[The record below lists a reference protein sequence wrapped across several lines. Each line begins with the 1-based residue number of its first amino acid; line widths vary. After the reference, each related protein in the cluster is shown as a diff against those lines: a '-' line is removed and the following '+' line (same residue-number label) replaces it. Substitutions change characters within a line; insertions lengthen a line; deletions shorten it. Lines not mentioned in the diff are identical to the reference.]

1 MKNKYIHTI
10 DDAILTSIK
19 EADNEHVNYV
29 LQDEGIDIEK
39 INSISEQSIKRL
51 LFVAKAHKNKSKDD
65 KLLDI
70 ALKLKDGI
78 EKGLEKPISVI
89 KGLIA
94 SKEVSFQFRNLDR
107 LSEDEIK
114 DIIKGHNLLNI
125 IEQLE
130 NDDESDPVK

>member
-1 MKNKYIHTI
+1 MKNKYINTI

-19 EADNEHVNYV
+19 EGDNEHVNYV

-39 INSISEQSIKRL
+39 INSISEQNIRRLMFVANAKKNKAKDERL
-51 LFVAKAHKNKSKDD
+51 LE
-65 KLLDI
+65 I

-107 LSEDEIK
+107 LSEGEIK

-130 NDDESDPVK
+130 NDEESDPFK